1 MGAKGNAL
9 KGEAM
14 GTAGEKITGTGQGK
28 AQPLPFAIKFSYGI
42 GDISNNIFIVTTG
55 MYLLFFL
62 TNVVGVNPALAG
74 LMLLVPK
81 LWDVI
86 ADPIMGAISDV
97 TRSRFGRRRV
107 YLLWGAIPFGITF
120 FAIFIAPNYGN
131 EFANALQVSILFLLG
146 CTVFAIVNVPY
157 ASMVPEMSS
166 DYNER
171 MSITSFRMIFASIG
185 ALLAGALALP
195 LVQAGGGGPPGYQFM
210 GAVFGVGIIITC
222 FICFLGT
229 AKARSLPP
237 KKEMPSMKEQIKIA
251 AKNYPFVMLMSSY
264 FLQAL
269 AIGVLMAGFIYY
281 VKYAMALPET
291 AMNVAFPIFLV
302 TGIIF
307 IPVWLAVGKK
317 FGKIKSYYIG
327 LAIFTAMMGS
337 LFFTSPA
344 LLWLFYVQVCLAGI
358 GFSSFQLFPFSMLPD
373 TIEYD
378 EMQSGLR
385 REGVFSGMWSAGQKI
400 AYSMGPPIV
409 GFALALSGFVAD
421 GTQPET
427 VSTGVRIIFC
437 LFPAA
442 MVLLSFFPFS
452 KYTLTEEEFEKV
464 KSQISRGN

>member
-1 MGAKGNAL
+1 M
-9 KGEAM
+9 
-14 GTAGEKITGTGQGK
+14 EKNSK
-28 AQPLPFAIKFSYGI
+28 KDVSVVKSAALPFGIKFSYGI
-42 GDISNNIFIVTTG
+42 GDISNNLFIVTTG

-74 LMLLVPK
+74 MMLLFPK
-81 LWDVI
+81 LWDVVS
-86 ADPIMGAISDV
+86 DPIMGAISDI

-107 YLLWGAIPFGITF
+107 YLLWGAVPFGIAF
-120 FAIFIAPNYGN
+120 YAVFIAPNWGS
-131 EFANALQVSILFLLG
+131 EFANALQVSLLFALG
-146 CTVFAIVNVPY
+146 CTTFTIVNVPY
-157 ASMVPEMSS
+157 ASMVPEMSQ

-195 LVQAGGGGPPGYQFM
+195 LVQAGGGGAPGFQFM
-210 GAVFGVGIIITC
+210 GIIFGAAIAITTL
-222 FICFLGT
+222 ICFFGT
-229 AKARSLPP
+229 AKAPCQAP
-237 KKEMPSMKEQIKIA
+237 KKEMPPLKEQIRIA

-269 AIGVLMAGFIYY
+269 AIGILMAGFVYY

-291 AMNVAFPIFLV
+291 AMNIAFPIFLV

-307 IPVWLAVGKK
+307 IPVWLAIGKK
-317 FGKIKSYYIG
+317 FGKIRSYFIG
-327 LAIFTAMMGS
+327 LSIFAVMMAS
-337 LFFTSPA
+337 LFFTEPS
-344 LLWLFYVQVCLAGI
+344 LLWLFYAQVFLAGI

-385 REGVFSGMWSAGQKI
+385 REGIFSGMWSAGQKI
-400 AYSMGPPIV
+400 AYSISPPIV

-421 GTQPET
+421 GIQPET
-427 VSTGVRIIFC
+427 VNTGVRIIFC

-442 MVLLSFFPFS
+442 VVLLSFIPFS
-452 KYTLTEEEFEKV
+452 KYTLTEGEFEKI
-464 KSQISRGN
+464 KAKIAHR